1 MTAAQ
6 VSRDMKKIPSFVSA
20 ALILLS
26 GPAPYAFPA
35 SAQEAAKE
43 PRALQYE
50 VAVTLKLIQAYVTD
64 RKGHPVRDLTV
75 GDFAVTDEGRPVTLT
90 EFERHVLDEPGR
102 RMLRPRPAGG
112 AVEGHEDMINAVHSI
127 LVKVVVPSRE
137 TFSSRPAEGA
147 GEGHDGLRT

>member
-1 MTAAQ
+1 MKAAQ
-6 VSRDMKKIPSFVSA
+6 VSRDMKKIRSFVSA

-64 RKGHPVRDLTV
+64 KKGHPVRDLTV
-75 GDFAVTDEGRPVTLT
+75 GDFAVTADGRPATLA
-90 EFERHVLDEPGR
+90 EVVRHALD
-102 RMLRPRPAGG
+102 G
-112 AVEGHEDMINAVHSI
+112 ADNKQA
-127 LVKVVVPSRE
+127 
-137 TFSSRPAEGA
+137 
-147 GEGHDGLRT
+147 